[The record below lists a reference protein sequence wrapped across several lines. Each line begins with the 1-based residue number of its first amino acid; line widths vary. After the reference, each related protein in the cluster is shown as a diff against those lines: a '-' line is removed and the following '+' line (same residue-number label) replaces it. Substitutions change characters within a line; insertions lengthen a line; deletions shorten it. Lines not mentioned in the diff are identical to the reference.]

1 MVVKLPFA
9 VLDTILSRYRQTY
22 YANKFPMSISKEKTS
37 LFFRLSISVTVFA
50 ALFKFLPSIL
60 ILLGAVGMVTF
71 LSIQLY
77 QKEEREIL
85 DYTRL
90 LLIVFFA
97 SNYALNLFNLP
108 YGNISALLTKLAIVA
123 FLLLYIKKMVNSIQD
138 IQNSSL
144 ILTSIGRE
152 NLSYILADLATVYIV
167 IASLFISLN
176 WQIGILN
183 GNVLLVIGLF
193 TALISILASSKEL
206 SK

>member
-1 MVVKLPFA
+1 MP
-9 VLDTILSRYRQTY
+9 T
-22 YANKFPMSISKEKTS
+22 
-37 LFFRLSISVTVFA
+37 
-50 ALFKFLPSIL
+50 FLI
-60 ILLGAVGMVTF
+60 ILGAIGMVTF

-85 DYTRL
+85 DYARL

-97 SNYALNLFNLP
+97 GNYALELLNLP
-108 YGNISALLTKLAIVA
+108 YGNTKLALAA
-123 FLLLYIKKMVNSIQD
+123 FLLVYIKKIVISFKDITHNNS
-138 IQNSSL
+138 L
-144 ILTSIGRE
+144 FLTSFGRE

-176 WQIGILN
+176 WELGILN

-206 SK
+206 SQ